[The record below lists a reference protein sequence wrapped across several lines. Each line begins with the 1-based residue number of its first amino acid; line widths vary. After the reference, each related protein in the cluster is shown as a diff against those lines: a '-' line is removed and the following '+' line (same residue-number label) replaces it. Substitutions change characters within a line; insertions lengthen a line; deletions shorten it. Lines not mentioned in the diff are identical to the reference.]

1 MRKFIEKIQM
11 SYTQAG
17 LILNILGVCFLF
29 IYGLPSRIIDPYEE
43 NILSVGPL
51 QRKEIEKRKKEN
63 RRINI
68 FAYVGLILVFLGFIL
83 QFLGTF
89 L

>member
-1 MRKFIEKIQM
+1 MT
-11 SYTQAG
+11 YTQAG
-17 LILNILGVCFLF
+17 LILDILGVSFIF
-29 IYGLPSRIIDPYEE
+29 IYGLPSRILDPCEKDT
-43 NILSVGPL
+43 LSAGPL

-83 QFLGTF
+83 QLVGTF